1 MIPELPSDTS
11 GTPASLQI
19 FIIGLYYIKFTITY
33 PLFTVLKYC
42 SSRITPWETCKF
54 IQPLWRALFRDS
66 LLTSIFVL
74 QPSKMQFAASW
85 VWGKNVYT
93 LSHSVLACKYHAWKP
108 HLRMHPESKD
118 FVPFCLH
125 WPTVSW
131 PGNGCSAH
139 LTIPRP
145 FPALKIQS
153 VAWT

>member
-1 MIPELPSDTS
+1 MATVTVSHVYSMGLEHKYIQAWVQPCFINYCSNKNVLFMIPEIPSDTS

-74 QPSKMQFAASW
+74 EPSKMQSTASW
-85 VWGKNVYT
+85 LWGENAYIII
-93 LSHSVLACKYHAWKP
+93 LSHSILTYKSI
-108 HLRMHPESKD
+108 MHGSRTSEK
-118 FVPFCLH
+118 
-125 WPTVSW
+125 
-131 PGNGCSAH
+131 A
-139 LTIPRP
+139 
-145 FPALKIQS
+145 
-153 VAWT
+153 